1 MKILFMGTP
10 DFAAVA
16 LSAICDAGEDVI
28 GVITLPDR
36 PVGRGY
42 KLTPSAVKVCALE
55 RGIPVYQ
62 PTTLKGE
69 EFAAFLEEID
79 PELIIVAAYGKIL
92 PRNVLDYPKHGCI
105 NIHGSLLP
113 EYRGAAPMQRAI
125 IDGKA
130 FTGITTMM
138 MADGIDTGDI
148 LLTERVVI
156 LPEDNF
162 ETIHD
167 KMAAVGGSLMLK
179 TIDAIRAGTL
189 VRIPQDSTGIEPT
202 YAAKIEKSE
211 CLINFAQDADTIH
224 NKIRGL
230 SPFPLSYAR
239 MPDGKMLKFVASRV
253 ADSGKPE
260 EIGKVV
266 SADKSIIIAC
276 GEDGCGRIEI
286 TKVLP
291 EGKGRM
297 DAADFL
303 RGRKIS
309 VGDLLN

>member
-16 LSAICDAGEDVI
+16 LTKVIDAGENVI

-55 RGIPVYQ
+55 HDIPVYQ
-62 PTTLKGE
+62 PTTLRGE
-69 EFAAFLEEID
+69 EFAAELAAID

-92 PRNVLDYPKHGCI
+92 PQNVLDYPKYGCI

-125 IDGKA
+125 IDGKS

-138 MADGIDTGDI
+138 MDAGLDTGDI
-148 LLTERVVI
+148 LLTERVDI
-156 LPEDNF
+156 LPEDDF

-167 KMAAVGGSLMLK
+167 KMADVGGELMLK

-189 VRIPQDSTGIEPT
+189 TRTPQASINIEPT

-211 CLINFAQDADTIH
+211 CLINFALDADTIH

-239 MPDGKMLKFVASRV
+239 MPDGKMLKFVASHT
-253 ADSGKPE
+253 APSDKAE

-266 SADKSIIIAC
+266 SIDNTIVIAC
-276 GEDGCGRIEI
+276 GDGTGRIEI
-286 TKVLP
+286 TRVLP

-297 DAADFL
+297 DTADFL
-303 RGRKIS
+303 RGRKLN
-309 VGDLLN
+309 VGDILS

>member
-16 LSAICDAGEDVI
+16 LKKIIDAGENVI

-55 RGIPVYQ
+55 HDIPVYQ
-62 PTTLKGE
+62 PTTLRGE
-69 EFAAFLEEID
+69 EFAELLAQID

-92 PRNVLDYPKHGCI
+92 PQNVLDYPKYGCI

-125 IDGKA
+125 IDGKS

-138 MADGIDTGDI
+138 MDVGLDTGDI
-148 LLTERVVI
+148 LLCERVDI

-167 KMAAVGGSLMLK
+167 KMADVGGELMLK
-179 TIDAIRAGTL
+179 TLDAIRAGTL
-189 VRIPQDSTGIEPT
+189 TRTPQASIDIEPT

-211 CLINFAQDADTIH
+211 CLINFALDADTIH

-239 MPDGKMLKFVASRV
+239 MPDGKMLKFVASRT
-253 ADSGKPE
+253 APSGKAE

-266 SADKSIIIAC
+266 SVDKTIVIAC
-276 GEDGCGRIEI
+276 GDGTGRIEI
-286 TKVLP
+286 TRVLP

-303 RGRKIS
+303 RGRKLNI
-309 VGDLLN
+309 GDILN

>member
-16 LSAICDAGEDVI
+16 LTKVIEAGENVI

-55 RGIPVYQ
+55 HDIPVYQ
-62 PTTLKGE
+62 PTTLRGE
-69 EFAAFLEEID
+69 EFAELLAQID

-92 PRNVLDYPKHGCI
+92 PQNVLDYPKYGCI

-125 IDGKA
+125 IDGKP

-138 MADGIDTGDI
+138 MDAGLDTGDI
-148 LLTERVVI
+148 LLTERVDI

-167 KMAAVGGSLMLK
+167 KMAEVGGSLMLK
-179 TIDAIRAGTL
+179 TIECIRAGTL
-189 VRIPQDSTGIEPT
+189 TRTPQASIDIEPT

-211 CLINFAQDADTIH
+211 CLINFALDADTIH

-239 MPDGKMLKFVASRV
+239 MPDGKMLKFVASRI
-253 ADSGKPE
+253 APCGKCE
-260 EIGKVV
+260 EVGKVV
-266 SADKSIIIAC
+266 SADNSIVIAC
-276 GEDGCGRIEI
+276 GDGTGRIEI
-286 TKVLP
+286 TRVLP

-303 RGRKIS
+303 RGRKLN
-309 VGDLLN
+309 VGDILS

>member
-10 DFAAVA
+10 DFAAIA
-16 LSAICDAGEDVI
+16 LSAIVDAGEDVI

-55 RGIPVYQ
+55 RNIPVYQ
-62 PTTLKGE
+62 PTTLKGD
-69 EFAAFLEEID
+69 EFAAFLDEIS

-92 PRNVLDYPKHGCI
+92 PKNVLDYPKYGCI

-125 IDGKA
+125 IDGKK

-148 LLTERVVI
+148 LLTERVDI
-156 LPEDNF
+156 LPDDNF

-167 KMAAVGGSLMLK
+167 KMAEVGGSLMLK

-189 VRIPQDSTGIEPT
+189 VRIPQDTTGIEST

-211 CLINFAQDADTIH
+211 CLINFALPADTIH

-253 ADSGKPE
+253 AESGEPT

-266 SADKSIIIAC
+266 CADRSIIIAC
-276 GEDGCGRIEI
+276 GKDGSERIEI
-286 TKVLP
+286 TRVLP
-291 EGKGRM
+291 EGKCRM
-297 DAADFL
+297 DSSDYL
-303 RGRKIS
+303 RGRKL
-309 VGDLLN
+309 VCGDVLN

>member
-16 LSAICDAGEDVI
+16 LTRIIEAGENVI
-28 GVITLPDR
+28 GAVTLPDR

-55 RGIPVYQ
+55 NGIPVYQ
-62 PTTLKGE
+62 PTTLRGE
-69 EFAAFLEEID
+69 EFAELLAQIG

-92 PRNVLDYPKHGCI
+92 PQNVLDYPKYGCI

-130 FTGITTMM
+130 FTGIATMM
-138 MADGIDTGDI
+138 MDAGLDTGDI
-148 LLTERVVI
+148 LLTERVDI

-162 ETIHD
+162 ETVHD
-167 KMAAVGGSLMLK
+167 KMAEAGGSLMLK
-179 TIDAIRAGTL
+179 TLDRIRAGTL
-189 VRIPQDSTGIEPT
+189 SRTPQSSIGIEPT

-211 CLINFAQDADTIH
+211 CLINFALDADTIH

-253 ADSGKPE
+253 APCGKRE
-260 EIGKVV
+260 EVGKVV
-266 SADKSIIIAC
+266 SADKTLIIAC
-276 GEDGCGRIEI
+276 GDGTGRIEI
-286 TKVLP
+286 TRVLP

-303 RGRKIS
+303 RGRKLTA
-309 VGDLLN
+309 GDILS

>member
-10 DFAAVA
+10 DFAAIA
-16 LSAICDAGEDVI
+16 LAAICDAGEDVI

-55 RGIPVYQ
+55 RNIPVYQ
-62 PTTLKGE
+62 PTTLKGD
-69 EFAAFLEEID
+69 EFAALLDEIA

-92 PRNVLDYPKHGCI
+92 PKNVLDYPKYGCI

-125 IDGKA
+125 IDGKP

-138 MADGIDTGDI
+138 MDVGLDTGDI
-148 LLTERVVI
+148 LLTERIDI

-167 KMAAVGGSLMLK
+167 KMAECGGSLMLK
-179 TIDAIRAGTL
+179 TIDAIRTGTL
-189 VRIPQDSTGIEPT
+189 TRTPQDSVDVEPT

-211 CLINFAQDADTIH
+211 CLIDFALSANTIH

-230 SPFPLSYAR
+230 SPFPLSYAK
-239 MPDGKMLKFVASRV
+239 MPDGKMLKFVV
-253 ADSGKPE
+253 
-260 EIGKVV
+260 
-266 SADKSIIIAC
+266 AC
-276 GEDGCGRIEI
+276 GKDGTERIEI
-286 TKVLP
+286 TRVLP

-303 RGRKIS
+303 RGRKL
-309 VGDLLN
+309 VQGDVLN

>member
-16 LSAICDAGEDVI
+16 LTKVIDAGENVI

-55 RGIPVYQ
+55 HDIPVYQ
-62 PTTLKGE
+62 PTTLRGE
-69 EFAAFLEEID
+69 EFAAELAAID

-92 PRNVLDYPKHGCI
+92 PQNVLDYPKYGCI

-125 IDGKA
+125 IDGKS

-138 MADGIDTGDI
+138 MDAGLDTGDI
-148 LLTERVVI
+148 LLTERVDI
-156 LPEDNF
+156 LPEDDF

-167 KMAAVGGSLMLK
+167 KMADVGGELMLK

-189 VRIPQDSTGIEPT
+189 TRTPQSSIDIEPT

-211 CLINFAQDADTIH
+211 CLINFALDADTIH

-239 MPDGKMLKFVASRV
+239 MPDSKMLKFVASHT
-253 ADSGKPE
+253 APSGKCE
-260 EIGKVV
+260 EVGKVV
-266 SADKSIIIAC
+266 SADKTIVIAC
-276 GEDGCGRIEI
+276 GDGTGRIEI
-286 TKVLP
+286 TRVLP

-303 RGRKIS
+303 RGRKLN
-309 VGDLLN
+309 VGDILS

>member
-10 DFAAVA
+10 DFAAIA

-55 RGIPVYQ
+55 RNIPVYQ
-62 PTTLKGE
+62 PTTLKGD
-69 EFAAFLEEID
+69 EFAALLDEIA

-92 PRNVLDYPKHGCI
+92 PKNVLDYPKYGCI

-138 MADGIDTGDI
+138 MDVGLDTGDI
-148 LLTERVVI
+148 LLTERIDI

-167 KMAAVGGSLMLK
+167 KMAECGGSLMLK

-189 VRIPQDSTGIEPT
+189 VRIPQDSIDIEPT
-202 YAAKIEKSE
+202 YAAKIEKAE

-253 ADSGKPE
+253 ADGGKPE
-260 EIGKVV
+260 QIGKVV
-266 SADKSIIIAC
+266 CADKSIVIAC
-276 GEDGCGRIEI
+276 GENGSDRIEI

-309 VGDLLN
+309 VGDILN

>member
-16 LSAICDAGEDVI
+16 LKKIIDAGENVI

-55 RGIPVYQ
+55 HDIPVYQ
-62 PTTLKGE
+62 PATLRGE
-69 EFAAFLEEID
+69 EFAAELSAID

-92 PRNVLDYPKHGCI
+92 PQNVLDYPKYGCI

-125 IDGKA
+125 IDGKS

-138 MADGIDTGDI
+138 MDAGIDTGDI
-148 LLTERVVI
+148 LLTEQVDI

-162 ETIHD
+162 ETVHD
-167 KMAAVGGSLMLK
+167 KMADIGGSLMLK
-179 TIDAIRAGTL
+179 TIDAIRAETL
-189 VRIPQDSTGIEPT
+189 TRTPQSAIDIEPT
-202 YAAKIEKSE
+202 YAAKIEKAE
-211 CLINFAQDADTIH
+211 CLINFALDADTIH

-253 ADSGKPE
+253 APSGKCE
-260 EIGKVV
+260 EVGKIV
-266 SADKSIIIAC
+266 SADKTIVIAC
-276 GEDGCGRIEI
+276 GDGTGRIEI
-286 TKVLP
+286 TRVLP

-303 RGRKIS
+303 RGRKLNI
-309 VGDLLN
+309 GDILN

>member
-16 LSAICDAGEDVI
+16 LSAICDAGENVI

-55 RGIPVYQ
+55 RNIPVYQ
-62 PTTLKGE
+62 PTTLKSE
-69 EFAAFLEEID
+69 EFADFLKEID

-92 PRNVLDYPKHGCI
+92 PKNVLDYPKYGCI

-125 IDGKA
+125 IDGKP

-138 MADGIDTGDI
+138 MDVGLDTGDI
-148 LLTERVVI
+148 LLTERVDI

-179 TIDAIRAGTL
+179 TIEAIRHAEANPDSVKPLQYAKPITMRVEL
-189 VRIPQDSTGIEPT
+189 VERGILP
-202 YAAKIEKSE
+202 S
-211 CLINFAQDADTIH
+211 
-224 NKIRGL
+224 
-230 SPFPLSYAR
+230 SYAKPY
-239 MPDGKMLKFVASRV
+239 MKIIDGRTYEVTGDTM
-253 ADSGKPE
+253 E
-260 EIGKVV
+260 E
-266 SADKSIIIAC
+266 
-276 GEDGCGRIEI
+276 
-286 TKVLP
+286 VLF
-291 EGKGRM
+291 R
-297 DAADFL
+297 A
-303 RGRKIS
+303 
-309 VGDLLN
+309 

>member
-55 RGIPVYQ
+55 RNIPVYQ
-62 PTTLKGE
+62 PTTLKGD
-69 EFAAFLEEID
+69 EFAALLDEIA
-79 PELIIVAAYGKIL
+79 PEMIIVAAYGKIL
-92 PRNVLDYPKHGCI
+92 PKNVLDYPKYGCI

-138 MADGIDTGDI
+138 MDVGLDTGDI
-148 LLTERVVI
+148 LMTERVVI
-156 LPEDNF
+156 LSDDNF

-167 KMAAVGGSLMLK
+167 KMAECGGSLMLK

-189 VRIPQDSTGIEPT
+189 TRTPQDSIDVAPT

-211 CLINFAQDADTIH
+211 CLINFSLSANTIH
-224 NKIRGL
+224 HKIRGL

-253 ADSGKPE
+253 AENGKPE
-260 EIGKVV
+260 QIGKVV

-276 GEDGCGRIEI
+276 GEDGTERIEI
-286 TKVLP
+286 TRVLP

-303 RGRKIS
+303 RGRKL
-309 VGDLLN
+309 VQGDVLN

>member
-16 LSAICDAGEDVI
+16 LCAICDAGEDVI
-28 GVITLPDR
+28 GVVTLPDR

-42 KLTPSAVKVCALE
+42 KLTPSAVKVCAIE
-55 RGIPVYQ
+55 RNIPVYQ
-62 PTTLKGE
+62 PTTLKGD
-69 EFAAFLEEID
+69 EFAALLDEIA
-79 PELIIVAAYGKIL
+79 PEMIIVAAYGKLL
-92 PRNVLDYPKHGCI
+92 PKNVLDYPKYGCI

-125 IDGKA
+125 IDGKP

-138 MADGIDTGDI
+138 MDVGLDTGDI
-148 LLTERVVI
+148 LLTERVDI

-167 KMAAVGGSLMLK
+167 KMAEVGGSLMLK
-179 TIDAIRAGTL
+179 TIEATRAGTL
-189 VRIPQDSTGIEPT
+189 TRTPQSSIDVEPT
-202 YAAKIEKSE
+202 YAAKIEKAE
-211 CLINFAQDADTIH
+211 CLIDFALSANTIH

-239 MPDGKMLKFVASRV
+239 MPDGKMLKLVASRV
-253 ADSGKPE
+253 AENGSPA
-260 EIGKVV
+260 EIGTVV
-266 SADKSIIIAC
+266 SADKSIVIAC
-276 GEDGCGRIEI
+276 GEDGKERIEI
-286 TKVLP
+286 TRVLP

-309 VGDLLN
+309 VGDILG